1 MKKTKTQ
8 KGITLIALII
18 TIVVLMILAVVTI
31 NSVKDGG
38 IIQHAQ
44 NAAETYNTKAD
55 EENQELQNYSDYIN
69 SKTDSIAKALKGIL
83 SEQTTE
89 EELVEQLKKD
99 ASIEDEDVTMFE
111 LMAIFEED
119 GVIGFYLYETDK
131 FYKAEPIEK
140 DGEIVD
146 INVSYAEETQYAKQ
160 YNYGRTLK
168 EIITELENIFI
179 GKTLSDIVKEIDDN
193 EIEGENDFTR
203 LQNWLSFES
212 EKITASTIKVTSSYT
227 IRIDSLTWKDGDN
240 EITIS
245 RSDSSPHTAKVF
257 LGDDGKYYKVY
268 IDNSE

>member
-55 EENQELQNYSDYIN
+55 EENQALQNYSDYIN
-69 SKTDSIAKALKGIL
+69 SKTDPIAKTLKGIF
-83 SEQTTE
+83 SGQTTE
-89 EELVEQLKKD
+89 DELIEQLKKD
-99 ASIEDEDVTMFE
+99 ASIEDEDIEDLFE
-111 LMAIFEED
+111 LMAMFEED
-119 GVIGFYLYETDK
+119 GVMGFYLYETDK

-146 INVSYAEETQYAKQ
+146 FNISYGEESQYAKQ

-168 EIITELENIFI
+168 ELITELESIFV
-179 GKTLSDIVKEIDDN
+179 GKTVSEI
-193 EIEGENDFTR
+193 
-203 LQNWLSFES
+203 S
-212 EKITASTIKVTSSYT
+212 EKNDAGQLEDFIKTNVPKIIDMDVHMNTAKTKV
-227 IRIDSLTWKDGDN
+227 ILDSVTWKDG
-240 EITIS
+240 EYELTIS
-245 RSDSSPHTAKVF
+245 DKDNVPQTTWVLSGEDGIFNKVM
-257 LGDDGKYYKVY
+257 
-268 IDNSE
+268 INNAE